1 MGTYW
6 YIKDPDSD
14 EGITPVFEDDYVT
27 AIFRIAKENGVKIT
41 DEMILKELK
50 RSWKKEEYES

>member
-6 YIKDPDSD
+6 YIEDPDSD
-14 EGITPVFEDDYVT
+14 EGITPVFEDDYVA

-50 RSWKKEEYES
+50 KSWKKGEDGS